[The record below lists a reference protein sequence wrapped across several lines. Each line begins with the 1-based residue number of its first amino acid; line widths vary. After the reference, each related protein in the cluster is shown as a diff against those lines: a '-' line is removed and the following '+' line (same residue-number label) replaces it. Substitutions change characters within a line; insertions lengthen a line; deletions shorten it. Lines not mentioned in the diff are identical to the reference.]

1 MHLQKNGKDTSSGD
15 SHLDTEARGTSGDLN
30 GGSGASRL
38 VAPRAWKESRG
49 AQAGQGARVERGAQ
63 EQGTQ
68 ASQAEQ
74 ESRGAR
80 AWRGAQ
86 AGQESREVGG
96 LGGVESAGV
105 GRSVTGRLGGVALSD
120 GSVTGRLGG
129 VLLGDGADGG
139 RDGVGLGGDGS
150 VRAVLDGRRAL
161 GDGVD
166 LSGVDGLGGVLLGRV
181 TSGLGGV
188 LLGHRADSGRN
199 SNGLSDGVR
208 AVTTSGAVLDVVGA
222 LGVSVDGS
230 GVDSLGGVRDGSTS
244 GRDTVGASLGGVN
257 GSSLGTSGDRVG
269 LGVNRSSLGT
279 CRDRVGLGVNRSS
292 LSTGRSGLGSS
303 VDRGS
308 AGSSV
313 NGSRLSAGRGRLS
326 SSVDGSSASG
336 SVDGGGL
343 STGRS
348 GLGGGVDGGGS
359 GSSALLG
366 GGLVVA
372 VLLSGGRSGGLG
384 GGTGSS
390 IGGDIG
396 SDISGLGTNL
406 SAQRDVLGAGSGSTS
421 SSAIGGSSIG
431 SSGIS
436 GGSISGSSAGL
447 GASSLGAGVGCGG
460 GGGGKLACAGLV
472 DSLTTE
478 LVAITRAGVGN
489 HADIAL
495 RENIRSTENGLVGL
509 DSDIARIL
517 EVTLARLVEVAGNV
531 LEGRGQAK
539 GHGHVSSGL
548 HVGKKCT
555 KTVMNEWTAVN
566 SKSY

>member
-1 MHLQKNGKDTSSGD
+1 MTTVGVD
-15 SHLDTEARGTSGDLN
+15 
-30 GGSGASRL
+30 SGARDSL
-38 VAPRAWKESRG
+38 SLDGSVRA
-49 AQAGQGARVERGAQ
+49 VLNL
-63 EQGTQ
+63 
-68 ASQAEQ
+68 
-74 ESRGAR
+74 R
-80 AWRGAQ
+80 ATLSDGVNLGR
-86 AGQESREVGG
+86 VGG

-303 VDRGS
+303 VDGSS
-308 AGSSV
+308 AGGSGLGSSVDGSSAGGSRLSGSV
-313 NGSRLSAGRGRLS
+313 NGSGLSAGRGRLS

-348 GLGGGVDGGGS
+348 GLGGGVDGG
-359 GSSALLG
+359 
-366 GGLVVA
+366 
-372 VLLSGGRSGGLG
+372 
-384 GGTGSS
+384 
-390 IGGDIG
+390 
-396 SDISGLGTNL
+396 
-406 SAQRDVLGAGSGSTS
+406 
-421 SSAIGGSSIG
+421 
-431 SSGIS
+431 
-436 GGSISGSSAGL
+436 
-447 GASSLGAGVGCGG
+447 
-460 GGGGKLACAGLV
+460 
-472 DSLTTE
+472 
-478 LVAITRAGVGN
+478 
-489 HADIAL
+489 
-495 RENIRSTENGLVGL
+495 ENGLVGL